1 MKTFRYI
8 YKTSQGVRQTAEMSA
23 ATRDEVFAALREKGI
38 RPIKVVAADGSKANG
53 EAPRV
58 SRRVWIA
65 LGLCLGLLAA
75 APWMLARSGKGPSR
89 APAAAA
95 PGREPREA
103 RREVLRLARPLA
115 R

>member
-53 EAPRV
+53 
-58 SRRVWIA
+58 
-65 LGLCLGLLAA
+65 
-75 APWMLARSGKGPSR
+75 
-89 APAAAA
+89 
-95 PGREPREA
+95 
-103 RREVLRLARPLA
+103 
-115 R
+115 